1 MAIHRPYF
9 EHELS
14 DPARC
19 EVCGWAGTAEE
30 AAGELYQELMDFRCP
45 DCDRIILI
53 VSYPTVAEMR
63 EYAAAGNEKA
73 IRELADFERLANAD

>member
-1 MAIHRPYF
+1 MAIHRPSY

-19 EVCGWAGTAEE
+19 QDCGWTGTAQE
-30 AAGELYQELMDFRCP
+30 AFGEIYRELTDFRCP
-45 DCDRIILI
+45 DCDRLILI
-53 VSYPTVAEMR
+53 VPHVTVAEMR

-73 IRELADFERLANAD
+73 IRELADFERRANED